1 MGAWVDVRLGCLGLD
16 IEWKT
21 SPTVVFFS
29 HAGEVLFWT
38 VDSLSNLSNNSIP
51 YPSHTH
57 NLNQTIH
64 HPHPPHPIL
73 SLLSPDP
80 LLLFPTQ
87 QLLRNR
93 LYQTLHSQTSQPPNA
108 EESHRRL
115 NTLLLFHYNSTLFN
129 LQPEPPCPNRAL
141 CQRKAEDTTLSTFTC
156 LALPSPSN
164 TPATHHAP
172 HITHPPLP
180 SPSQHTNQPSRT
192 PSAPSPIY
200 SARVCMTDRT
210 RTRTCYCPRF
220 SPRYLGYI
228 HLHHLCQPIYSFP
241 CTCIRP

>member
-21 SPTVVFFS
+21 SPTVVFLS
-29 HAGEVLFWT
+29 HAGEMLFWT
-38 VDSLSNLSNNSIP
+38 VDSLSNLSNKSIP

-64 HPHPPHPIL
+64 PPHPPHPIL

-115 NTLLLFHYNSTLFN
+115 NTLLLFNYNSTLFN

-141 CQRKAEDTTLSTFTC
+141 YQRILLEDARLSTRR
-156 LALPSPSN
+156 
-164 TPATHHAP
+164 AP
-172 HITHPPLP
+172 HCRLISNHSLPTTSTHQTYPNLP
-180 SPSQHTNQPSRT
+180 SPSQHTNQP
-192 PSAPSPIY
+192 
-200 SARVCMTDRT
+200 
-210 RTRTCYCPRF
+210 
-220 SPRYLGYI
+220 
-228 HLHHLCQPIYSFP
+228 
-241 CTCIRP
+241 